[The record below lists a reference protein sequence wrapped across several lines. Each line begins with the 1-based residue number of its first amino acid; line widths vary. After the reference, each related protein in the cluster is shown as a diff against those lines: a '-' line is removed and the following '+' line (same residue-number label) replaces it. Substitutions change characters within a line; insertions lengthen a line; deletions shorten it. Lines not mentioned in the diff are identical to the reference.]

1 MSEGEEGNFAAF
13 EAQANDT
20 EAAEAVVE
28 DKKPVE
34 EPVEAA
40 EVVEEGAEAD
50 QDDDSGDEDDDDAPE
65 PEEKPKNRPSDRIRD
80 LNGKLR
86 AEQRTNAAL
95 MERLEAIES
104 RLTENKVN
112 DTPSDT
118 GNAPDPNDLE
128 LYPLGSL
135 DDRYIEDMIEHV
147 ANRKVA
153 ETLESARQREAEK
166 AQQAEAERQHAELI
180 QKAETVASRGAEL
193 FDDFEEKVVIPAM
206 QGKFDLTQTTF
217 EALSEAEHGA
227 EILHVLAT
235 DAKEASR
242 VASLSVYQQAK
253 YVMEKDAE
261 FAGGSKAPARKL
273 PSAGA
278 PPQSNIRGSGN
289 RSSFDPAT
297 ADFAQFE
304 RKANAAR

>member
-1 MSEGEEGNFAAF
+1 MSEGEEGNFADF

-20 EAAEAVVE
+20 EAAEIVVE

-40 EVVEEGAEAD
+40 EEGAEVD
-50 QDDDSGDEDDDDAPE
+50 QDDDSGDDEVAE
-65 PEEKPKNRPSDRIRD
+65 VEEKPKNRPSDRIRE

-86 AEQRTNAAL
+86 AEQREKAAL
-95 MERLEAIES
+95 VERLEAIES

-112 DTPSDT
+112 DTPSAT
-118 GNAPDPNDLE
+118 GTAPDPNDLE

-166 AQQAEAERQHAELI
+166 AQQAEAERQQAELI

-217 EALSEAEHGA
+217 EALAEAEHGA
-227 EILHVLAT
+227 EILHSLASN
-235 DAKEASR
+235 AKEASR

-273 PSAGA
+273 PAAGA

>member
-13 EAQANDT
+13 EAQANDV
-20 EAAEAVVE
+20 EAAEIVVE
-28 DKKPVE
+28 DKKPVD

-40 EVVEEGAEAD
+40 EAVEEGAEAD
-50 QDDDSGDEDDDDAPE
+50 QDDDFGDDDAPE
-65 PEEKPKNRPSDRIRD
+65 PEEKPKNRPSDRIRE

-86 AEQRTNAAL
+86 AEQREKASL
-95 MERLEAIES
+95 LERLEAIES
-104 RLTENKVN
+104 RLTENKVD
-112 DTPSDT
+112 DTPLAT
-118 GNAPDPNDLE
+118 GTAPDPNDLE

-166 AQQAEAERQHAELI
+166 AQQAEAERQQAELI

-217 EALSEAEHGA
+217 EALAEAEHGA
-227 EILHVLAT
+227 EILHSLASN
-235 DAKEASR
+235 AKEASR

-261 FAGGSKAPARKL
+261 FAGGSRTPARKL
-273 PSAGA
+273 PAAGA
-278 PPQSNIRGSGN
+278 PPQSQIRGSGN
-289 RSSFDPAT
+289 RSSFDPTT